1 MTTTGKGR
9 IHFPRVNPVRI
20 LRSRIFGLFCL
31 SALVFVIN
39 TDPVFGTNTP
49 WSGKAL
55 QPVQSAFPTF
65 TDDLD
70 FKHLSLAIRRNID
83 YLKRLS
89 PQKAFAYGAHRFT
102 SRQVLESQE
111 AFLGLISMGLSEAQ
125 FNRRVRKQ
133 FRIYRAAGQEGSS
146 KVLFTGYYAPV
157 FDAGLT
163 RSRKFKYPLYKSP
176 NDLVRIDLS
185 QFNDKFKGERII
197 ARVNGN
203 QVLPYYTRRQIE
215 IEKVLNGKHLEIA
228 WLKDPMDVYLLHIEG
243 AGRLRLPD
251 GSIMNVN
258 YAASNGRPY
267 RSFGRYLLNKG
278 YLTPGELSV
287 PKIRGY
293 LSKNPKVF
301 NEILS
306 HNDSYAFFK
315 KVKDGPLGNINVPL
329 TVGRSL
335 ALDAKLFPKGA
346 LAFIS
351 SRKPTINRQGRI
363 TGWRDFS
370 RFVLNQD
377 TGSAIKGAGRA
388 DLFWG
393 SGPGAEIA
401 AWNQKHD
408 GDLYVLIKKR

>member
-1 MTTTGKGR
+1 MENRKR
-9 IHFPRVNPVRI
+9 IPKYLLPLMLFLMLLFLLGAYPVLQNEVRHPKDALKPVR
-20 LRSRIFGLFCL
+20 LPYPKFE
-31 SALVFVIN
+31 
-39 TDPVFGTNTP
+39 
-49 WSGKAL
+49 
-55 QPVQSAFPTF
+55 
-65 TDDLD
+65 DDLE
-70 FKHLSLAIRRNID
+70 FRHLSLAIRRNID

-89 PQKAFAYGAHRFT
+89 PQKAFAYGPHRFT

-111 AFLGLISMGLSEAQ
+111 AFLDLISMGLSEAQ
-125 FNRRVRKQ
+125 FNRTVRNQ
-133 FRIYRAAGQEGSS
+133 FRIYRAAGQEGSN

-157 FDAGLT
+157 FDASLT
-163 RSRKFKYPLYKSP
+163 WSRKFKYPLYKNP

-203 QVLPYYTRRQIE
+203 QVLPYYTRHQIE
-215 IEKVLNGKHLEIA
+215 IEKVLNGKRLEIA

-243 AGRLRLPD
+243 AGRLRFPD
-251 GSIMNVN
+251 GSILNVN

-278 YLTPGELSV
+278 YLTPGELSL
-287 PKIRGY
+287 PKIRRY

-301 NEILS
+301 NEVLS
-306 HNDSYAFFK
+306 HNDSYTFFK
-315 KVKDGPLGNINVPL
+315 KVKYGPLGNINVPL

-335 ALDAKLFPKGA
+335 ALDARLFPKGA
-346 LAFIS
+346 LAFIA
-351 SRKPTINRQGRI
+351 SRKPTINLQGRI

-401 AWNQKHD
+401 AWNQKHE